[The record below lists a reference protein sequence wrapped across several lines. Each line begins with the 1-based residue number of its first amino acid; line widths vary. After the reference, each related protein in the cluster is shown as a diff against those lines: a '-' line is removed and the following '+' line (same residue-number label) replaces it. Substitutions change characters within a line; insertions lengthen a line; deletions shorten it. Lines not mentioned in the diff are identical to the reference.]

1 LEKGDYLLYD
11 FDLLI
16 CGPIALPQKLRV
28 LPSLLLHS
36 CPLKL
41 VLERNQQISFGH
53 HRLGRR
59 KKEVIKFSNLGRG
72 GKLCGDEAV
81 NVFELCCTFGIVE
94 ECWKCQSSVQIG
106 HRKTAAVNGAVANFG
121 DGLQEIFVDEVF
133 VLEEVCHLQNLA
145 SVSLISVTVHL
156 WGKQDTA

>member
-1 LEKGDYLLYD
+1 MIE
-11 FDLLI
+11 
-16 CGPIALPQKLRV
+16 
-28 LPSLLLHS
+28 
-36 CPLKL
+36 
-41 VLERNQQISFGH
+41 
-53 HRLGRR
+53 
-59 KKEVIKFSNLGRG
+59 FSNLGRSG
-72 GKLCGDEAV
+72 EFCGDEAV
-81 NVFELCCTFGIVE
+81 NVLELCCTFGIAE
-94 ECWKCQSSVQIG
+94 ECWKCQGLVQIG